1 MKTALMAMVLSL
13 TFAAAAQG
21 PMRQGSIEPVVRAA
35 LNPKLAQKLG
45 ITEEQSAKLK
55 ALQDSK
61 GTNKELTVKI
71 SAGLKRQAEL
81 LEAEKIDETAVMATV
96 DEIWD
101 LRKEQAK
108 NQLKRVIA
116 VKSILTADQVR
127 AATEAMKAMRGQRRV
142 PGGEGKAKKHGKAQ
156 TTETKAE

>member
-1 MKTALMAMVLSL
+1 MKTTLMAMVLSL

-21 PMRQGSIEPVVRAA
+21 LMRQGSIDPIVRAA

-55 ALQDSK
+55 ALQDGK
-61 GTNKELTVKI
+61 GANKGLNEKI
-71 SAGLKRQAEL
+71 SAGLKRQAKL
-81 LEAEKIDETAVMATV
+81 LEAEKIDEAAVMATV
-96 DEIWD
+96 NEIWD

-127 AATEAMKAMRGQRRV
+127 AATEAMKAMRSQRHV
-142 PGGEGKAKKHGKAQ
+142 PGGEGKAKKHIKAQ
-156 TTETKAE
+156 KAKTKAE